1 MSSSINT
8 DVMVIGSGL
17 SSATAA
23 ITAADEGKN
32 VTIIT
37 KFPQLK
43 SGNTPKAE
51 LSITAALILQRN

>member
-37 KFPQLK
+37 KSPQLK
-43 SGNTPKAE
+43 SGNTPKA
-51 LSITAALILQRN
+51 SKSAIIYS